1 MSIVFTKMSGSGN
14 DFIIIDNRELV
25 IEASA
30 KRDFVSKIC
39 IPKISVGADGVI
51 FVENSEKF
59 DFKWDFYNGDGSSA
73 EMCGN
78 GGRCVARYAYE
89 KNIAPEKMS
98 FETTAGIIKAEV
110 KESNV
115 RIKLT
120 SPESL
125 QRNLDIIL
133 NEKTF
138 RVDCLNT
145 GVPHTI
151 VYTEDIMN
159 EDVCGIGR
167 GIRLHPRFS
176 PAGTNVDFV
185 QKQGEN
191 ELRVRTYERGVED
204 ETLACGTGVVASA
217 LLASQAG
224 MVESPIRVQTQGG
237 EFLTVD
243 FEVIDGSDSFGEV
256 FLEGSAK
263 FVFEGTLIE
272 I

>member
-1 MSIVFTKMSGSGN
+1 VSIVFTKMSGSGN

-30 KRDFVSKIC
+30 KRNFVSKIC
-39 IPKISVGADGVI
+39 IPKVSVGADGVI
-51 FVENSEKF
+51 FVEKSKKF

-120 SPESL
+120 SPENL
-125 QRNLDIIL
+125 QKNLDIIL
-133 NEKTF
+133 NEKMF

-145 GVPHTI
+145 GVPHAI
-151 VYTEDIMN
+151 IYTEDIMN

-167 GIRLHPRFS
+167 GIRLHPMFS

-224 MVESPIRVQTQGG
+224 MVEPPIRVQTQGG

-243 FEVIDGSDSFGEV
+243 FEVIDGSDRFGEV
-256 FLEGSAK
+256 FLQGSAK